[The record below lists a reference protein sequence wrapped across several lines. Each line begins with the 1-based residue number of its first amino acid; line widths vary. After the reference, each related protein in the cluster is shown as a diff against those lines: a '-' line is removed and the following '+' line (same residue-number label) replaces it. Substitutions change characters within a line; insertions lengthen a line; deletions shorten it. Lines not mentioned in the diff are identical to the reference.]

1 MMEKLKE
8 LLKERL
14 FAVILVVLVVGGSW
28 LYHTLGHKLAPDLI
42 LPPETPGLSYAAD
55 FTAEDILEN
64 EVRLSDYKGKPVIL
78 NFWASWCGPC
88 QSEMAYFEDA
98 YLAHGD
104 EITFLM
110 VDSTSGVNETRDKA
124 VAFLLDG
131 GYSFR
136 PLFDTKGS
144 AARAFSL
151 TELPQT
157 YALNENGQIVDQCVG
172 ALDQERLDGMIEALL
187 GRD

>member
-1 MMEKLKE
+1 MMGQIREKLKDK
-8 LLKERL
+8 LIAII
-14 FAVILVVLVVGGSW
+14 FAAVILGGSR
-28 LYHTLGHKLAPDLI
+28 LCHTLGHKLAPGLI
-42 LPPETPGLSYAAD
+42 LPPETPGLPYAED

-64 EVRLSDYKGKPVIL
+64 EVRLSDYRGKPVIL

-88 QSEMAYFEDA
+88 QSEMAYFEQA
-98 YLAHGD
+98 FLAHGD

-144 AARAFSL
+144 AARAYSL

-157 YALNENGQIVDQCVG
+157 YALNENGQIVDRCVG
-172 ALDQERLDGMIEALL
+172 ALDAERLESMAAALT
-187 GRD
+187 GS

>member
-1 MMEKLKE
+1 MMEQIREKLKDK
-8 LLKERL
+8 LIAII
-14 FAVILVVLVVGGSW
+14 FVVIVLGGSW

-42 LPPETPGLSYAAD
+42 LPPETPGLPYAED

-64 EVRLSDYKGKPVIL
+64 EVRLSDYRGKPVIL

-88 QSEMAYFEDA
+88 RSEMAYFEQA
-98 YLAHGD
+98 FLAHGD
-104 EITFLM
+104 EIAFLM
-110 VDSTSGVNETRDKA
+110 VDSTSGVNETHDKA

-144 AARAFSL
+144 AARAYSL
-151 TELPQT
+151 SELPQT
-157 YALNENGQIVDQCVG
+157 YALNENGQIVDRCVG
-172 ALDQERLDGMIEALL
+172 ALDAERLESMVAALT
-187 GRD
+187 GSQ